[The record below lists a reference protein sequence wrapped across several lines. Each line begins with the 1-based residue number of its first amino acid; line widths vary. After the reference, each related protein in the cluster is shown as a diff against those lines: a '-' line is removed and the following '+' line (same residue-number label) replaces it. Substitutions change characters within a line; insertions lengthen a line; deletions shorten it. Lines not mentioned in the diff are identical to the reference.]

1 MEINKYWKKL
11 VSKLF
16 DKTISDK
23 ELEELNSWYDRINLD
38 ELQHSQIDREN
49 RKLAAWKSI
58 KQNTASI
65 PEKKEPKAKLI
76 SLSSIVK
83 IAASFLVAALIG
95 LQFWQKEAPAPL
107 PVEMITIS
115 NKIGQVSSFTLPD
128 SSKIWLSSGS
138 SLSYPEKFG
147 ATREVALE
155 GEAFFD
161 VHRNPNKPFIIKSGN
176 LNTQVLGTSFN
187 ISAYP
192 GENMEVAVFTG
203 KVAINETFEEG
214 KTIHLTKDQMVTWK
228 PNSGFGQTEAFDLM
242 ETAKWRQG
250 ILTFKNAKMTEVIQQ
265 LSKWYDIQFKLNNN
279 TGNCLYTGEFKNT
292 SLENA
297 LNIIQYALKINYTI
311 NEKEVLIEVPNCHG
325 Q

>member
-16 DKTISDK
+16 NKTISDN
-23 ELEELNSWYDRINLD
+23 ELEELNSWYDDIKLD
-38 ELQHSQIDREN
+38 ELQHSQIDREK
-49 RKLAAWKSI
+49 RKIAAWTSI

-65 PEKKEPKAKLI
+65 PERREPKAQLI

-95 LQFWQKEAPAPL
+95 LQFWQNEAPTPV

-138 SLSYPEKFG
+138 SFTYPEKFG
-147 ATREVALE
+147 ATREVALK

-161 VHRNPNKPFIIKSGN
+161 VHLNPNKPFLIKSGN
-176 LNTQVLGTSFN
+176 LSTQVLGTSFN

-192 GENMEVAVFTG
+192 EENMEVAVFSG
-203 KVAINETFEEG
+203 KVAVKEAFEEG
-214 KTIHLTKDQMVTWK
+214 KTIYLTKNQMTTWK
-228 PNSGFGQTEAFDLM
+228 TNSGFGQTQTFEPSEM
-242 ETAKWRQG
+242 AKWRQG
-250 ILTFKNAKMTEVIQQ
+250 ILTFKNAKMDEVIQQ
-265 LSKWYDIQFKLNNN
+265 LSKWYDIQFKLNKKP
-279 TGNCLYTGEFKNT
+279 GNCLYTGEFKNT

-297 LNIIQYALKINYTI
+297 LNIIQYALKINYSI